1 MLIAW
6 TVGFVGQTLKQAK
19 VGEAVRGAW
28 AEETRN
34 RPSLGC
40 QRAIAHL
47 FATLVRLNELNSFE
61 FMNFFLQV
69 SHSAESDWNNG
80 RMPKNALY
88 LARFMRF
95 KISLYPHS

>member
-1 MLIAW
+1 MLHLA
-6 TVGFVGQTLKQAK
+6 LL
-19 VGEAVRGAW
+19 VRRSNKPRWARQCEELGAG
-28 AEETRN
+28 ETRN

-69 SHSAESDWNNG
+69 SHSAESD
-80 RMPKNALY
+80 
-88 LARFMRF
+88 
-95 KISLYPHS
+95 